1 MKKYTI
7 IIPTT
12 NNVVGINDI
21 VKEDPLVSSVI
32 CENNNLEALPI
43 SPFYNS
49 FVKSPTGIIE
59 KLVGHPSFR
68 IDITKPIHN
77 GKSWQLAIAIAHIFF
92 KNNILNFSNENQLLT
107 KKTEE
112 IIWASGTINSNLEI
126 KKINYLDQKIY
137 NSMNFFKNC
146 IQNKIQI
153 NVILSIE
160 NKDDFDSLLSNNEFL
175 KEAINTKSIKVLF
188 FKNLYGLFDHLNL
201 KNILNKP
208 TKELSFFQ
216 KSKKNLS
223 LLSVIFVTILFALM
237 FNSIWQKTSPLLSL
251 NDNKN
256 YSLLLTTLKTY
267 RYGNFT
273 ERVVAYFYDYIQTL
287 QSNEINKQIRL
298 NFIPY
303 NDLESNKLKCLQGNQ
318 SIDYVCDL
326 NLEVSNIGK
335 ETVFLW
341 ALKFSNLNSKEKSFK
356 NINKKSDIVNG
367 MIKSNETYLIDIK
380 NSHEPITLLIVYS
393 KEFDIKIIDW
403 LKRVDRENS
412 LLETTIKRIKALGY
426 GYTINSI
433 KNVKL
438 IENTI

>member
-68 IDITKPIHN
+68 TDITKPIHN

-201 KNILNKP
+201 RNILNKP
-208 TKELSFFQ
+208 TKQSSFFQ

-426 GYTINSI
+426 GYTINRI

>member
-426 GYTINSI
+426 GYTINRI

-438 IENTI
+438 IENKI

>member
-1 MKKYTI
+1 MKKYTV
-7 IIPTT
+7 IIPST

-59 KLVGHPSFR
+59 KLVGHSSFR
-68 IDITKPIHN
+68 TDITKPIHN
-77 GKSWQLAIAIAHIFF
+77 GKSWQLAIAIAHIFL

-137 NSMNFFKNC
+137 NSMSFFKNC
-146 IQNKIQI
+146 LKNEVQI
-153 NVILSIE
+153 NIILSIQ
-160 NKDDFDSLLSNNEFL
+160 NRDDFNSLVSNNEFL
-175 KEAINTKSIKVLF
+175 KNAIRNKLIKVLF
-188 FKNLYGLFDHLNL
+188 LKNLYGLFDHLNL
-201 KNILNKP
+201 KNILKKP
-208 TKELSFFQ
+208 IKRLSFFQ
-216 KSKKNLS
+216 KSKKTLS
-223 LLSVIFVTILFALM
+223 ILSIIFVSILFALI
-237 FNSIWQKTSPLLSL
+237 FNSIWQKTLPLLSL

-267 RYGNFT
+267 RYGNLT
-273 ERVVAYFYDYIQTL
+273 ERVIAYFYDYIQTI
-287 QSNEINKQIRL
+287 QSNEINKKIRL

-303 NDLESNKLKCLQGNQ
+303 NNLETNKLKCVQSNQ

-341 ALKFSNLNSKEKSFK
+341 ALKFSNPNLKEKASQK
-356 NINKKSDIVNG
+356 TIKKSEIVNG
-367 MIKSNETYLIDIK
+367 MIKSNEAYLIDIK
-380 NSHEPITLLIVYS
+380 NSQEPITLFIVYS

-403 LKRVDRENS
+403 LKRVDREKS

-426 GYTINSI
+426 GYTITSI

-438 IENTI
+438 IENKI